1 MQHLSNS
8 VRNIFVVFFFITELF
23 LSAQTK
29 STQIQKIN
37 GSDFYIHKIEKGQSL
52 YSISKLYE
60 VSLDEIYNQNPEAKG
75 GTKSGQE
82 IKIPV
87 KSKTQIVN
95 TATVQT
101 KTTPTVSPST
111 PIDTNQYI
119 VYKVGSK
126 ETLYAITKKLNI
138 TEAELKIYNPSL
150 ITGGLKEGQQLI
162 VGEKKKNP
170 IRGVTQATLNAG
182 IKDSIS
188 NRTITIPKKQA
199 YKLALILPFRFEES
213 VNLDIPLMVKN
224 KTNFPAIPALA
235 LDFYLGFKRAIDSLS
250 SSDFSVSIDLY
261 DIDDKDSAKLAQTV
275 KDPKFKQTDF
285 IFGPLHAYGFKPVAQ
300 MAKDL
305 GVPIVSPV
313 TQQNKILFN
322 NVYVSKTNPSQF
334 TLLEGLADYCIDSLI
349 KTNEN
354 IILAMPNVKDLK
366 EENFAKA
373 FKKYY
378 NDKQKA
384 LGKTSKDTVSVVK
397 GLEGVKKAFKN
408 DVRNV
413 VVILSSNQVFISD
426 FTTQLAI
433 YASKKDVI
441 LCGWQSVS
449 TLDNIDQEYLN
460 QLHYTFP
467 SQYNLT
473 NTSAYS
479 NLIENY
485 KSNQSSY
492 PGEYFFIGF
501 DIAHYYLKLLKEQGP
516 GFVLQLDKF
525 PQETNYSRFNF
536 VRPDNN
542 TGFDNRGTFI
552 FTYQDYSLRKT
563 GWK

>member
-1 MQHLSNS
+1 MS
-8 VRNIFVVFFFITELF
+8 VSLRNIFFSCFLF
-23 LSAQTK
+23 SGVLLFSQVR
-29 STQIQKIN
+29 STVIQKIN
-37 GSDFYIHKIEKGQSL
+37 GADYYIHKIEKGQSL

-60 VSLDEIYNQNPEAKG
+60 VSLDEIYSQNPEAKG
-75 GTKSGQE
+75 GTKTGQE
-82 IKIPV
+82 IKIPL
-87 KSKTQIVN
+87 KNKAQTVN
-95 TATVQT
+95 SSTVQV
-101 KTTPTVSPST
+101 KTNTVTSNSQL
-111 PIDTNQYI
+111 PIDTNRYM

-126 ETLYAITKKLNI
+126 ETLYALTKKLNI
-138 TEAELKIYNPSL
+138 TEAELKIFNPSL
-150 ITGGLKEGQQLI
+150 ISQGLKEGQLLI
-162 VGEKKKNP
+162 IGEKKKSAANS
-170 IRGVTQATLNAG
+170 VSTATLSPSV
-182 IKDSIS
+182 KDSINHKVIS
-188 NRTITIPKKQA
+188 LPKKQA
-199 YKLALILPFRFEES
+199 YKLALILPFRFEET

-224 KTNFPAIPALA
+224 KTSFPAIPALA
-235 LDFYLGFKRAIDSLS
+235 LDFYLGFKRAVDSLS
-250 SSDFSVSIDLY
+250 TGDFSVNIDLY
-261 DIDDKDSAKLAQTV
+261 DIDDKDSAKLASTI
-275 KDPKFKQTDF
+275 KDPKFKQTDL
-285 IFGPLHAYGFKPVAQ
+285 IFGPLHAYGFKPMAQ

-305 GVPIVSPV
+305 GIPIVSPV

-334 TLLEGLADYCIDSLI
+334 TLLESLADYCIDSLI

-354 IILAMPNVKDLK
+354 IILAMPAVKDAK

-384 LGKTSKDTVSVVK
+384 LGKSAKDTITLVK
-397 GLEGVKKAFKN
+397 GLEGVKKVYKQ

-413 VVILSSNQVFISD
+413 VVILSTNQVFLSD

-433 YASKKDVI
+433 YSAKKDVV
-441 LCGWQSVS
+441 LCGWQSV
-449 TLDNIDQEYLN
+449 TALDNIDQEYLN

-467 SQYNLT
+467 CQYNLT

-479 NLIENY
+479 GLIENY
-485 KSNQSSY
+485 RSIQSSY

-516 GFVLQLDKF
+516 GFVIQLDKF
-525 PQETNYSRFNF
+525 PQETNYTRFNF
-536 VRPDNN
+536 VRPDGN